1 MIESKDPNIKYS
13 IEQKVFVIQILRP
26 EKKNA
31 LLPNMYRALAE
42 GIKIADQTDM
52 VSVILLRGVDDC
64 FTSGHDVNSFV
75 TVILTMEKDLR

>member
-42 GIKIADQTDM
+42 GIMISDQTDM
-52 VSVILLRGVDDC
+52 VSVILLRGVDD
-64 FTSGHDVNSFV
+64 
-75 TVILTMEKDLR
+75 